1 MPFAT
6 DLIGFFNA
14 LYTLVHKKLPHPDD
28 LSSVMRLFYYQQHVR
43 KAHSAVYVLRRSLFM
58 TIECSQSVHSIV
70 DF

>member
-58 TIECSQSVHSIV
+58 TIECSQSVHYIV
-70 DF
+70 DL

>member
-1 MPFAT
+1 MPFVT

-28 LSSVMRLFYYQQHVR
+28 LSSDVRQFFYQQNVR
-43 KAHSAVYVLRRSLFM
+43 KAHSGVYVLRRSLFM

>member
-28 LSSVMRLFYYQQHVR
+28 LSSDVRQFFYQQNAR
-43 KAHSAVYVLRRSLFM
+43 KAHSTVYVLRRSLFM
-58 TIECSQSVHSIV
+58 TIECSQSVRPIV